1 MDADYR
7 GPFLPSPPLSLLC
20 STHTR
25 RVTKACY
32 SYKASV
38 KAPKNRLP
46 GQESRTVRPLV
57 CDVKEPW
64 SGWLTGP
71 CAMAIQDAEWR
82 RNKERRRRRQEC
94 ASCLPASCLAPLPA
108 RLVSSMM
115 APFVLTTTEE
125 KKKGRREGGKEG
137 RGGRRRRRRRVAG
150 RRSKEDESSSLP
162 PSLPP
167 SLSTRAAQ
175 ASRHLISSACDLC
188 SSLLGAVH

>member
-1 MDADYR
+1 MRTAVALFF
-7 GPFLPSPPLSLLC
+7 PPSPSC
-20 STHTR
+20 SAHTR

-32 SYKASV
+32 GYKASV

-46 GQESRTVRPLV
+46 GQKSRPVRPLV

-82 RNKERRRRRQEC
+82 RNKERRRRQEC
-94 ASCLPASCLAPLPA
+94 ASCLPLAWLLPSLPA

-125 KKKGRREGGKEG
+125 KKKGRGREG
-137 RGGRRRRRRRVAG
+137 RGGRRRHRRVAG
-150 RRSKEDESSSLP
+150 RRSKEDQSSSLP
-162 PSLPP
+162 PSVPLD
-167 SLSTRAAQ
+167 SSSGAGL
-175 ASRHLISSACDLC
+175 ASSHLKC
-188 SSLLGAVH
+188 V